1 MEPRSNFG
9 PQYFGPRAPKTHT
22 MPKTHN
28 VPKTYAEAERVEEP
42 EPDESSTAIKML
54 RAGYLKR
61 EAARAEQRLAE
72 VILFT

>member
-1 MEPRSNFG
+1 
-9 PQYFGPRAPKTHT
+9 